1 MAKTV
6 AERCQKAHAS
16 TPDDSHTTARKKP
29 KAKQCKA
36 ETKAGFGLRASSG
49 RDCKSKRK
57 RAGGE
62 IHSSVIKLFVSHCK
76 PNYVQP
82 WCSNAQ
88 TSSTSSAFPIKLAS
102 GEKILVTNA
111 HSVEHTALVQ
121 VKKHMQEQKWVA
133 QVISVAPDCDLA
145 LLKVP
150 SPSFWKGLQPL
161 DICLGLPNLQD
172 DVAVVGYPTGG
183 ESLSVTQ
190 GVVSR
195 VDLVEYAQSGS
206 TLLGIQIDAAINSGN
221 SGGPVVNKSGA
232 LVGVAF
238 QNLSDEDEGTENI
251 GYIIP
256 CEVLM
261 HFVTDYKRHGRF
273 TGFGSAG
280 ISFQTLEQSG
290 LREWLGMTKGQS
302 GVRVKSV
309 DAAGPACGIV
319 KPDDVVLCVD
329 GQQIGNDGTT
339 AFSRGRIPFN
349 YLLQKYFCGD
359 SFELTLLRKSDS
371 GNAGKLKVQV
381 TLQRNM
387 PFVSPEAGGP
397 HGMPGSM
404 TPRYVIVGGLVFVP
418 LSRPY
423 FESAYGEDWA
433 EKPGKVNIELLSLV
447 SNGTKEATDHE
458 PVLLTRVL
466 ASELTLGCQGMGS
479 EIIDT
484 FNGIKVRNL
493 KHLADIEDES
503 QGKYLHFT
511 FKGKDD
517 IVLDRVAA
525 KKALPSILSQN
536 MIHAARSKE
545 L

>member
-1 MAKTV
+1 MAKKA
-6 AERCQKAHAS
+6 AEHGQKIAAS
-16 TPDDSHTTARKKP
+16 KP
-29 KAKQCKA
+29 KASCTKAKPKKCKA
-36 ETKAGFGLRASSG
+36 EAKEVSKPRASSA
-49 RDCKSKRK
+49 RDGKSKGK
-57 RAGGE
+57 RVGGD

-76 PNYVQP
+76 PNYVRP
-82 WCSNAQ
+82 WCRDAQ
-88 TSSTSSAFPIKLAS
+88 TSSTSSAFPIRLSS

-111 HSVEHTALVQ
+111 HSVEHAALVQ

-133 QVISVAPDCDLA
+133 QVICIGPDCDLA

-150 SPSFWKGLQPL
+150 SPSFWKGIKTL
-161 DICLGLPNLQD
+161 DIALGLPNLQD

-221 SGGPVVNKSGA
+221 SGGPVVNHSGE

-238 QNLSDEDEGTENI
+238 QNLSEDDEDTENI

-261 HFVTDYKRHGRF
+261 HFLNDYKRHGRF

-280 ISFQTLEQSG
+280 ISFQTLEQSCQ
-290 LREWLGMTKGQS
+290 REYLGMTKGQS

-309 DAAGPACGIV
+309 DAAGPAHGIV
-319 KPDDVVLCVD
+319 KPNDVVLCVD
-329 GQQIGNDGTT
+329 GHSIGNDGTI

-359 SFELTLLRKSDS
+359 SCQLTLLRKSDD
-371 GNAGKLKVQV
+371 GTAGKLKVQV
-381 TLQRNM
+381 ALRRNL

-397 HGMPGSM
+397 NSMPGSM
-404 TPRYVIVGGLVFVP
+404 TPRYIIVGGLVFVP

-433 EKPGKVNIELLSLV
+433 DNPSRINVELLSLIQG
-447 SNGTKEATDHE
+447 GTKEAADHE

-466 ASELTLGCQGMGS
+466 AAEVTLGCQGMGS
-479 EIIDT
+479 EILDT

-493 KHLADIEDES
+493 KHVAEIEDAS
-503 QGKYLHFT
+503 QGEHLHFT

-517 IVLDRVAA
+517 IVLDRSAA
-525 KKALPSILSQN
+525 KKALAPLLSQN